1 MFTVILG
8 IFSAEKDENQIAD
21 AWQCELDAALLLLLL
36 LFVGYVKKEVSKQSD
51 NVRLC
56 SV

>member
-21 AWQCELDAALLLLLL
+21 AWPCELDAALLLLLL

>member
-21 AWQCELDAALLLLLL
+21 AWPCELDAALLL

>member
-21 AWQCELDAALLLLLL
+21 AWPCELDAALLLLL